1 MTKSILTCI
10 LLSSTVACFTREPF
24 RAWTREV
31 DGKRLLVL
39 VNTGKKSESIDLDLG
54 AFKPKTVTNFE
65 SGTEVALAESRLKA
79 EFAAKQVMFYQLD
92 LAN

>member
-1 MTKSILTCI
+1 MEPWLVASPKAGGNSIK
-10 LLSSTVACFTREPF
+10 VREPF
-24 RAWTREV
+24 RIWTREV

-54 AFKPKTVTNFE
+54 AFKPKSATNFE
-65 SGTEVALAESRLKA
+65 TGAEVALAEGRLKA
-79 EFAAKQVMFYQLD
+79 EVAAKQVMIYQLD

>member
-1 MTKSILTCI
+1 MEPWL
-10 LLSSTVACFTREPF
+10 VASPKAVDNSLKVREPF
-24 RAWTREV
+24 RIWTREV

-39 VNTGKKSESIDLDLG
+39 VNTGKKSESIDLNLG

-79 EFAAKQVMFYQLD
+79 EFAAKQVMIYQLD
-92 LAN
+92 LEN